1 VSPLTFSVVSS
12 SERARGALEAFCR
25 KLETSTGLR
34 IVPSVIDT
42 YSSMLERMD
51 SGEIDIAWAPP
62 LVAIELENRA
72 VATPIAVVK
81 RSLRAGYHSA
91 LFVRAKGGVRR
102 IEELSAARAAW
113 VSRES
118 ASGYVV
124 PRWHLRS
131 VGVRLDK
138 AFSNERF
145 FGDHEAVAGAVLS
158 EEADVGATH
167 VGLEPVTGKL
177 ASAPWL
183 NLGAPAAAVR
193 VLLLVGPIPGDV
205 VIAGHRVPQSLRRDL
220 LAALLAL
227 REDPEGAAQTLFESS
242 RFEPVPEG
250 HFTML
255 RRLSRYDE
263 THA

>member
-1 VSPLTFSVVSS
+1 VAVLTFAVVSS
-12 SERARGALEAFCR
+12 SERAQSAAEAFCR

-42 YSSMLERMD
+42 YSAMLERMVAGQLD
-51 SGEIDIAWAPP
+51 LAWAPP
-62 LVAIELENRA
+62 LVAIELEGRG
-72 VATPIAVVK
+72 VASPIAVVK

-102 IEELSAARAAW
+102 VEELSDTRAAW
-113 VSRES
+113 VTRES

-131 VGVRLDK
+131 VGVRLEK
-138 AFSNERF
+138 AFSSERF
-145 FGDHEAVAGAVLS
+145 YGSHEAVAAAVL
-158 EEADVGATH
+158 EQDADVGATH
-167 VGLEPVTGKL
+167 VGLDPATGKL
-177 ASAPWL
+177 ASAPWI
-183 NLGAPAAAVR
+183 NLGASATAVR

-205 VIAGHRVPQSLRRDL
+205 VVAGSRVPQSVRRDL

-255 RRLSRYDE
+255 KRLSRYDE